1 MGLKILGLITNIE
14 EYQIVYII
22 MSEENISQ
30 EFRLKIID
38 ETRNWLT
45 EEINQNWLMS
55 KQHKKVYRVLNY
67 IEHLL
72 ILISTLTGCVS
83 VSTFVSLVSIPIG
96 ITSPATGL
104 TICLITAAIKK
115 YKSII
120 KKKKHDKILSLPK
133 SKLNSVQVFN
143 KVLIDSNIIHREFV
157 LMNNALKEF
166 DNINKEIIMINKSLN
181 YIKQCYL
188 IVLGVEKIQK

>member
-1 MGLKILGLITNIE
+1 
-14 EYQIVYII
+14 
-22 MSEENISQ
+22 
-30 EFRLKIID
+30 
-38 ETRNWLT
+38 
-45 EEINQNWLMS
+45 MS

-104 TICLITAAIKK
+104 TIFLITAAIKK

>member
-1 MGLKILGLITNIE
+1 
-14 EYQIVYII
+14 
-22 MSEENISQ
+22 
-30 EFRLKIID
+30 
-38 ETRNWLT
+38 
-45 EEINQNWLMS
+45 MS

-181 YIKQCYL
+181 HIKQCYL